1 MGETDFRSL
10 MNEDRKYQDDGENLG
25 EHGYTAQE
33 FQGEELVDVEEPEE
47 DFDDSDFAI
56 DFDEVSD
63 DEF

>member
-1 MGETDFRSL
+1 MTEKTWENTDTLRRNFR
-10 MNEDRKYQDDGENLG
+10 
-25 EHGYTAQE
+25 
-33 FQGEELVDVEEPEE
+33 GEELVDVEEPEE